1 MVISTYAPC
10 PDIRNVIT
18 PDLKVSTNSMLL
30 FVDLS
35 GGMSRL
41 GGSALAQCYG
51 QLGSEVSDLD
61 NPELLKSAFNV
72 TQKLIQGLIK

>member
-1 MVISTYAPC
+1 
-10 PDIRNVIT
+10 
-18 PDLKVSTNSMLL
+18 MLL

-72 TQKLIQGLIK
+72 TQKLIQGLIKLHEPKLFRHFFFS